1 MIVSERTYRFNYNI
15 WLIILAVSLIF
26 RLPATLLL
34 ILFVAYNLFFYK
46 HLKFIKKRL
55 LFIGLIA
62 SPFLLDLI
70 FLWNNELLQEGL
82 KHAEK
87 RISMLLLPFFI
98 LTQNHRFNTALI
110 VRCYAI
116 LTTLILSFCLIRF
129 AVISPELWAKYLN
142 GVDLWEMGY
151 RFASSINMHAPAL
164 NLHVAFVVVINFY
177 FLKEGFTKVSKKYQI
192 WRVII
197 FITSIIILFY
207 VNTRLAILNAF
218 IGILLITF
226 YKKIS
231 VTEFKANKKLVLG
244 LALFI
249 TLAIAFVKV
258 FPYSIEKFTSVTF
271 NNLDKVGKL
280 DDLENP
286 EKTAYNGL
294 VTRLSIWKSGVEL
307 ACRNSVLGVGAA
319 DGKKELIKYFKE
331 THQNFLF
338 KYEFPVHNQY
348 LDFWIKF
355 GLLGALIAFIYVGLF
370 AYIGFT
376 SKQLLCVFFFILF
389 ATSNF
394 VDDFLIRFDGI
405 VFSALWLSIFTKHA
419 LDDPQNK
426 LK

>member
-1 MIVSERTYRFNYNI
+1 MIVSERTYRFSYNT
-15 WLIILAVSLIF
+15 WLIVLAASLIF
-26 RLPATLLL
+26 RMPATILL
-34 ILFVAYNLFFYK
+34 ILFVAYNLFFYN
-46 HLKFIKKRL
+46 HLRFTKKRL
-55 LFIGLIA
+55 ILIGLIA

-70 FLWNNELLQEGL
+70 FISNNELLQEGL

-87 RISMLLLPFFI
+87 RISMLLLPLFI

-110 VRCYAI
+110 IRIYAI
-116 LTTLILSFCLIRF
+116 VTTLILSFCLVRF
-129 AVISPELWAKYLN
+129 AIISPDLFSKYLN

-151 RFASSINMHAPAL
+151 VFANSINMHAPAL

-177 FLKEGFTKVSKKYQI
+177 FLKEGLTKVSKKYQI
-192 WRVII
+192 WRAAI
-197 FITSIIILFY
+197 FIASIIILFY
-207 VNTRLAILNAF
+207 VNTRLAIVNAF

-226 YKKIS
+226 YKKMS
-231 VTEFKANKKLVLG
+231 VAEFKANRKLVLG

-258 FPYSIEKFTSVTF
+258 FPYSVEKFTSVTF
-271 NNLDKVGKL
+271 SNLDKIGKL

-294 VTRLSIWKSGVEL
+294 VTRLSIWKSGLEL
-307 ACRNSVLGVGAA
+307 ATRNPIMGVGAA
-319 DGKKELIKYFKE
+319 DGKKELISYFEE
-331 THQNFLF
+331 THQNFLY

-355 GLLGALIAFIYVGLF
+355 GVLGALIAFIYVGLF
-370 AYIGFT
+370 AYIGIT
-376 SKQLLCVFFFILF
+376 SKQVMCVFFFILF
-389 ATSNF
+389 ASSNF

-419 LDDPQNK
+419 LDYPENK
-426 LK
+426 S